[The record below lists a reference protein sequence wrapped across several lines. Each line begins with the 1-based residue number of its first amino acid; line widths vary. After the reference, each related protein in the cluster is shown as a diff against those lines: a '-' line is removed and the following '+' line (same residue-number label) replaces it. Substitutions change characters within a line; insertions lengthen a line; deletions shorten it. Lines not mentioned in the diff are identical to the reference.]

1 MNLNIKVIIAD
12 DHEVYRDG
20 LRALLQNVDELEV
33 IGEAATGKELIA
45 VCEEKEP
52 DVVLTYIIMPVMYG
66 INATAHL
73 AEHMLAVRI
82 IALSMFNE
90 DHLILDMLNAGAS
103 GYLIKNAHKREII
116 DGIHSVY
123 NNKPYYC
130 SSSSSKLARLIGQH
144 GPQNKQR
151 IRFST
156 RELEIIQMI
165 CEEKTTKQIGDK
177 LNISART
184 AEEYRQKIRKKM
196 DVKTT
201 TGMVMY
207 AIRNDLF
214 RLKK

>member
-1 MNLNIKVIIAD
+1 MNLNIKLIIAD

-33 IGEAATGKELIA
+33 VAEAATGKQLIS

-52 DVVLTYIIMPVMYG
+52 DVVLTDIIMPVMDG
-66 INATAHL
+66 IKAAAHL
-73 AEHMLAVRI
+73 AEHMPAVRV

-103 GYLIKNAHKREII
+103 GYLIKNAHKREIT
-116 DGIHSVY
+116 DAIHSVY

-130 SSSSSKLARLIGQH
+130 SSTSHKLARLIGQR
-144 GPQNKQR
+144 GPHNKKKVH
-151 IRFST
+151 FST

-165 CEEKTTKQIGDK
+165 CEEKTTKQIGDH
-177 LNISART
+177 LNMSART
-184 AEEYRQKIRKKM
+184 AEEYRQKIRMKM

-201 TGMVMY
+201 TGMVIY

-214 RLKK
+214 RIEK